1 MDKIDKD
8 NFFSSGVIW
17 GVQCSAPA
25 VCDDL
30 ALLSSNKSDFQ
41 YALDWFFDACLDAG
55 MKIST
60 PKTKIMCMSRHPV
73 QCYFQ
78 TFQQTEKFKCLGI
91 TFSSGGTERSTGHPY
106 CKSKCSNAPALPIGC
121 T

>member
-8 NFFSSGVIW
+8 NSSSSGVIW

-41 YALDWFFDACLDAG
+41 YALDWFSNACLNAG
-55 MKIST
+55 MKNQRFIPT
-60 PKTKIMCMSRHPV
+60 
-73 QCYFQ
+73 
-78 TFQQTEKFKCLGI
+78 
-91 TFSSGGTERSTGHPY
+91 
-106 CKSKCSNAPALPIGC
+106 
-121 T
+121 